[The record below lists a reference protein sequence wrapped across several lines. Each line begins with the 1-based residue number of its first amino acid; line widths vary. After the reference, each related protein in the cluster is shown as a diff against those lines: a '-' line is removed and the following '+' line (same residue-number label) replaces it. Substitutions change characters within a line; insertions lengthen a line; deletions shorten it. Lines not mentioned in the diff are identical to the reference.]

1 MTLNFSYKILLPVI
15 SIIAVVFMVSILFMQ
30 SSADEV
36 SSYQGPQKAA
46 IIDQL
51 YNEFPSESFQKQA
64 REYLESVGYEVDVF
78 TTDQITVDF
87 YKDLPKMN
95 YKYVIIRTHGVSE
108 DGDDNSVGLFTG
120 EKYSEEKYITEQL
133 FGHLKKGAAL
143 LDLLFVADTSKAE
156 NWVKINSTAYEI
168 KSSAHVIDNTK
179 DEYFVISSSFVDKVM
194 VGNFD
199 KTIFILGGCDTLSE
213 PSFAKSLTK
222 RGASVVVGWEDQ
234 VGAST
239 NDQMI
244 LKLLDD
250 TLIQKIELKESL
262 DSVMNTFS
270 RAEPLPKITYQT
282 SEDI

>member
-1 MTLNFSYKILLPVI
+1 MILNFSYKIFLPII
-15 SIIAVVFMVSILFMQ
+15 SIIAIISVTSLLFFQ
-30 SSADEV
+30 LNTNEV

-51 YNEFPSESFQKQA
+51 YNEFPNERFQEQSQQ
-64 REYLESVGYEVDVF
+64 YLESVGYEVDIF

-87 YKDLPKMN
+87 YKNLPKLN
-95 YKYVIIRTHGVSE
+95 YKYIIIRTHGVSQE
-108 DGDDNSVGLFTG
+108 GNNNSVGLFTG
-120 EKYSEEKYITEQL
+120 EKYNEEKYISEQL

-143 LDLLFVADTSKAE
+143 LDLLFAPDYDQSEGWTR
-156 NWVKINSTAYEI
+156 INSTHYEL
-168 KSSAHVIDNTK
+168 KSSAVLIDRTK
-179 DEYFVISSSFVDKVM
+179 DEYFVISSSFVNDVM
-194 VGNFD
+194 AGNFD
-199 KTIFILGGCDTLSE
+199 KTIFILGGCDTLSD
-213 PSFAKSLTK
+213 PSFANSLIK

-250 TLIQKIELKESL
+250 TLVQNIDLDDSL
-262 DSVMNTFS
+262 DSVMKTFS

-282 SEDI
+282 RIV

>member
-1 MTLNFSYKILLPVI
+1 MKLNFSYKILLPVI
-15 SIIAVVFMVSILFMQ
+15 SIIAVVFAVSLLFMQ
-30 SSADEV
+30 SNADEV

>member
-1 MTLNFSYKILLPVI
+1 MTLNFSYKILFPVI
-15 SIIAVVFMVSILFMQ
+15 SIIVVVFVVSILFMQ

-51 YNEFPSESFQKQA
+51 YNEFPNESFQKQTK
-64 REYLESVGYEVDVF
+64 EYLESVGYAVDIF

-95 YKYVIIRTHGVSE
+95 YNYVIIRTHGVSE
-108 DGDDNSVGLFTG
+108 DGNDHSVGLFTG
-120 EKYSEEKYITEQL
+120 EKYSEEKYISEQL

-143 LDLLFVADTSKAE
+143 LDLLFVPDTSQSE
-156 NWVKINSTAYEI
+156 GWTRINSTHYEL
-168 KSSAHVIDNTK
+168 KSPAHVIDNTK
-179 DEYFVISSSFVDKVM
+179 DEYFVISSSFVNEVM

-199 KTIFILGGCDTLSE
+199 KTIFILGGCDTLSD
-213 PSFAKSLTK
+213 PSFANSLIK

-250 TLIQKIELKESL
+250 TLIQEIELKESL
-262 DSVMNTFS
+262 ESVMNTFS
-270 RAEPLPKITYQT
+270 RADPLPKITYQT
-282 SEDI
+282 SVEI